1 MNHNKIEG
9 RLLLGVGVI
18 LLSHLTT
25 TLWGEAWRP
34 KGHHY
39 KTQESRQDCSVY
51 QSVFTSTQDK
61 LDRNVIDL
69 KALTQSTQQY
79 FKALSECRGQKG
91 LNQISNEDSDQKT
104 AVLCPELYDSWLT
117 EGAHL
122 ITVEDEIEKLR
133 DELSTLK
140 GAVSRKS
147 LPTMVADLK

>member
-1 MNHNKIEG
+1 MNYNKTEG
-9 RLLLGVGVI
+9 RLLLGVGVL
-18 LLSHLTT
+18 LLSQFCTPI
-25 TLWGEAWRP
+25 WAEAWRP

-51 QSVFTSTQDK
+51 QSVFTSTQNK

-79 FKALSECRGQKG
+79 FKALSECRSQKG
-91 LNQISNEDSDQKT
+91 LSQISNEDSDQKT
-104 AVLCPELYDSWLT
+104 ALSCGEIYDSWLT

-133 DELSTLK
+133 NELSTLK
-140 GAVSRKS
+140 GAVSRKC